1 MADGDDDKTEEPT
14 GKKLDDERKQG
25 NVIQSQEVKTAL
37 MLTSI
42 LIAVWMF
49 IPFMMSH
56 LRSMLAGLIE
66 HSFTIRVGTENEL
79 VELTTDVLVRLGI
92 VMAPLFV
99 MFIVIGVAA
108 SVGQVGWMVSWS
120 KLEPK
125 LSKLNP
131 LAGLKRIFSARSVIE
146 LGKSI
151 IKLIVVGTIL
161 TLLTMP
167 RLKELESLPGME
179 LMQILTYLHKVIIR
193 LIFAVVLI
201 VAALGGAD
209 YLYQRYS
216 FMKKMK
222 MSRQEVKDEHKNAEG
237 DPIVKS
243 RLRAL
248 RMQRARQRM
257 MAAVP
262 KADVIVT
269 NPTHYACALKY
280 DPETMGAPVLLAKG
294 KDLIALRIRQVAEE
308 NEIPI
313 VENPPLARALFA
325 SVELDHEV
333 PPDHYKAVAEVI
345 SYVMRL
351 KGKGKSRR

>member
-1 MADGDDDKTEEPT
+1 MAEGDEEKTEQPT
-14 GKKLDDERKQG
+14 GKKLADERREG
-25 NVIQSQEVKTAL
+25 NVIQSQEVKTAA
-37 MLTSI
+37 MLLTI
-42 LIAVWMF
+42 LVAVWMF
-49 IPFMMSH
+49 IPYMMSH
-56 LRSMLAGLIE
+56 LRGMLAGLIE
-66 HSFTIRVGTENEL
+66 NSFSIRVGTEKEL
-79 VELTTDVLVRLGI
+79 VGLTGDILVRLGL
-92 VMAPLFV
+92 VMAPLFAL
-99 MFIVIGVAA
+99 FIVVGVTA
-108 SVGQVGWMVSWS
+108 SVGQVGWMVSWA
-120 KLEPK
+120 KLAPN
-125 LSKLNP
+125 LGKLNP
-131 LAGLKRIFSARSVIE
+131 LAGLKRIFSVRSVIE

-167 RLKELESLPGME
+167 RLKELEHLPGME
-179 LMQILTYLHKVIIR
+179 LMQILAYLHSVIIR
-193 LIFAVVLI
+193 LLFAVVLI
-201 VAALGGAD
+201 VVALAIAD
-209 YLYQRYS
+209 YAYQYYA

-222 MSRQEVKDEHKNAEG
+222 MSRQDVKDENKNAEG

-280 DPETMGAPVLLAKG
+280 DSATMGAPVLLAKG

-313 VENPPLARALFA
+313 
-325 SVELDHEV
+325 
-333 PPDHYKAVAEVI
+333 
-345 SYVMRL
+345 
-351 KGKGKSRR
+351 

>member
-1 MADGDDDKTEEPT
+1 MAEGDEEKTEQPT
-14 GKKLDDERKQG
+14 GKKLADERKEG
-25 NVIQSQEVKTAL
+25 NVVQSQEVKTAA
-37 MLTSI
+37 MLLTI
-42 LIAVWMF
+42 LVAVWMF
-49 IPFMMSH
+49 IPLMMSN
-56 LRSMLAGLIE
+56 LRGLLAGLIE
-66 HSFTIRVGTENEL
+66 HSFEIRVGTENEL
-79 VELTTDVLVRLGI
+79 VGLTGEVLGRLGLA
-92 VMAPLFV
+92 MAPLFV
-99 MFIVIGVAA
+99 FFIVAGVAA
-108 SVGQVGWMVSWS
+108 SVGQVGWLVSWS
-120 KLEPK
+120 KLAPSLE
-125 LSKLNP
+125 KLNP
-131 LAGLKRIFSARSVIE
+131 LAGLKRIFSVKSVID

-167 RLKELESLPGME
+167 RLKELELLPGME
-179 LMQILTYLHKVIIR
+179 LMQILTYLHKVLIR
-193 LIFAVVLI
+193 LLFSVVLI
-201 VAALGGAD
+201 VVALAIAD
-209 YLYQRYS
+209 YAYQYYS

-222 MSRQEVKDEHKNAEG
+222 MSRQDVKDENKNSEG

-280 DPETMGAPVLLAKG
+280 DAETMGAPVLLAKG
-294 KDLIALRIRQVAEE
+294 KDMVALRIRQVAEE

-313 VENPPLARALFA
+313 VENPPLARALYA